1 MRILFIFTLIALALP
16 SAAQHRELLPH
27 FPVPQGGPE
36 QFVET
41 RDFSIPPQQKVF
53 HPVNNLSKNTCNC
66 LDTLYPVLYATR
78 FYDVMDSDS
87 AYFVSGYGHNQ
98 LAHFHDPDNRAMLIR
113 KKISYSGE
121 VLWTRVDSLMR
132 GDHFTYLNTS
142 LVKTVD
148 CNYLQMGFIA
158 NDYNNWKNYMIRL
171 PVYTKFNT
179 HGDIIWQRL
188 YADTTGWRGGDWP
201 MDIIP
206 EDDGGF
212 TVAALTPSVSKT
224 YSFDPNIDWWYND
237 TTYVSLI
244 RYDSMGIEVHR
255 KSHVIGGDLVTMSI
269 GLVMK
274 QDDGG
279 YVVGGVNRFN
289 GKLNPGEYYL
299 FKTDSL
305 FNWEWIKR
313 FSQTFHS
320 ASYMKLL
327 EQQGKGYAF
336 VVSKSDTPIVVSGNQ
351 TYYNGYHHVGFMDAG
366 FNIIKDTMF
375 SIKLAPFGSSSSY
388 WTSNGNVIG
397 AAFSRNDE
405 VVFAD
410 QISFSEGSNLML
422 LDSNLQ
428 LRWNRWLAYYPIWK
442 ERAYKMRAA
451 HDGGYLIVG
460 MTMVAGAGGWL
471 VKTDTLGCALPNC
484 ADTLYHIG
492 IETVERGRQEV
503 FVYPNPTADYLN
515 IRTRDN
521 SPLPQGTLLIF
532 NIQGPLQKEIT
543 HTAIPKPNADQPQP
557 SSCRIYLGRIVSTSG
572 DGGSFRI
579 VKQ

>member
-1 MRILFIFTLIALALP
+1 MRTLFIFTLIALALQ
-16 SAAQHRELLPH
+16 AASQHRELLPH
-27 FPVPQGGPE
+27 FPAPQSGPE

-41 RDFSIPPQQKVF
+41 TNLSIPAYQKVF
-53 HPVNNLSKNTCNC
+53 YPANTTNKSHCNC
-66 LDTLYPVLYATR
+66 LDTLYPVLHATG

-87 AYFVSGYGHNQ
+87 SYFISGYGCNPRFQ
-98 LAHFHDPDNRAMLIR
+98 NLDPNNPTMLIR
-113 KKISYSGE
+113 MKVSYSGE
-121 VLWTRVDSLMR
+121 VLWIRVDSLMR
-132 GDHFTYLNTS
+132 GDHFVYYNTS
-142 LVKTVD
+142 LIKTTD
-148 CNYLQMGFIA
+148 GNYIQMGVVA
-158 NDYNNWKNYMIRL
+158 NDYNNWKNYMCRL

-244 RYDSMGIEVHR
+244 RYDSMGMEVHR
-255 KSHVIGGDLVTMSI
+255 KSHVIGGDLITMSI

-289 GKLNPGEYYL
+289 GKLNPREYYL

-305 FNWEWIKR
+305 FNWEWIKK
-313 FSQTFHS
+313 FGQTTTS
-320 ASYMKLL
+320 WPNIELL
-327 EQQGKGYAF
+327 EQPGQGYAF
-336 VVSKSDTPIVVSGNQ
+336 ACARSDTPIVVSGHSSAY
-351 TYYNGYHHVGFMDAG
+351 TGYHHIGYMDSA
-366 FNIIKDTMF
+366 FNITRDTIF
-375 SIKLAPFGSSSSY
+375 SIKLAQFGTSSSY
-388 WTSNGNVIG
+388 WESNGAVKG
-397 AAFSRNDE
+397 AGFSKNGNI
-405 VVFAD
+405 VVAD
-410 QISFSEGSNLML
+410 QISYSEGANIMK

-442 ERAYKMRAA
+442 ERPYKMRAA

-460 MTMVAGAGGWL
+460 MTMVAGAGGWF
-471 VKTDTLGCALPNC
+471 VKTDTMGCALPNC

-492 IETVERGRQEV
+492 IETIERGRQEV
-503 FVYPNPTADYLN
+503 FVYPNPTRDHLN
-515 IRTRDN
+515 IRTKDN
-521 SPLPQGTLLIF
+521 TSLPQGTLLIF
-532 NIQGPLQKEIT
+532 NMQGALQKEV
-543 HTAIPKPNADQPQP
+543 AIPAYQNQMQVNLSHLPAG
-557 SSCRIYLGRIVSTSG
+557 IYLGRIVSTSG
-572 DGGSFRI
+572 DGGTFRI
-579 VKQ
+579 VKR